1 MTFSS
6 VFGEFLGTAAQVLCY
21 GTILAGVTWLL
32 CGTVLRRWS
41 GSWLAALWVVVLLR
55 FAVPPVLPGSATL
68 AGLLRFPV
76 ESAAAS
82 LADEE
87 VAAVSDVAALHSDDP
102 SLRKGVGGAAG
113 VGGERAVASAPAV
126 MSLRTWWTVPVL
138 MYAAGVLYFALRWR
152 ERRQR
157 LVGWLREQPVAEAAL
172 LRRVESLAQRI
183 GLRRRPD
190 VRVTDEPASPFV
202 TGLFR
207 PVLVLPRE
215 ALRRAPAAAADA
227 MILHELAHLRR
238 GDVLIRAL
246 ENLLRTFFFFW
257 PPLWWVCRQIERY
270 SEMACDQ
277 LAVRASGVC
286 AADYAACLLN
296 VVQGQSERRPV
307 VASALAFARDG
318 RVLEERFN
326 MILHESA
333 MVKRTTWLMAPVL
346 AAWAVFALGGGAVR
360 AQEKQE
366 GAPADNPPPQRPAAR
381 AQIDLDQPVPAERAK
396 ALLEQYG
403 EEGID
408 ANADGTL
415 TRREVFEFY
424 RKKGLPLPGRP
435 GEGGPGGGPGR
446 FGPGRPGPD
455 GPFQMLEAFERLLRL
470 ESGKVA
476 PERVLNAFP
485 RADRDQ
491 NGQLSEEEMKAA
503 LDRLRQQA
511 LERLLEVQPQV
522 DADKDGKVSDEE
534 FAAFKETT
542 LARLAERVFASQPEA
557 DKDRDGKFSEEEFL
571 AWREA
576 QAARQREEMLK
587 RHPDADTDG
596 DGKLSD
602 EEFRAA
608 SEKHRGEL
616 MRGPGGAGGGPGPR
630 RPGAEG
636 AAGPRRPL
644 PGEPRP
650 EGEADPKAGSVK
662 P

>member
-6 VFGEFLGTAAQVLCY
+6 VFNEFLWNAARALCY
-21 GTILAGVTWLL
+21 GTVLAGATWLL
-32 CGTVLRRWS
+32 CGTVLRRWRS
-41 GSWLAALWVVVLLR
+41 SWLAALWVVVLLR

-68 AGLLRFPV
+68 AGLLRRPV
-76 ESAAAS
+76 ESATAA
-82 LADEE
+82 LTDE
-87 VAAVSDVAALHSDDP
+87 DVAASSDVLVLHSGDSIP
-102 SLRKGVGGAAG
+102 GKGVGGAAG
-113 VGGERAVASAPAV
+113 VGERAVAPAPGVKDQRVWWAV
-126 MSLRTWWTVPVL
+126 AVL
-138 MYAAGVLYFALRWR
+138 MYAAGVLYSVLRWQR
-152 ERRQR
+152 RRQR
-157 LVGWLREQPVAEAAL
+157 LVGWLREQPVAEAPL
-172 LRRVESLAQRI
+172 GRRVESLAQRI
-183 GLRRRPD
+183 GLRRLPE
-190 VRVTDEPASPFV
+190 VRVTEEPVSPFV
-202 TGLFR
+202 TGLVR
-207 PVLVLPRE
+207 PVVVLPRE
-215 ALRRAPAAAADA
+215 ALRHAAPAAADA

-246 ENLLRTFFFFW
+246 ENLLRTVFFFW
-257 PPLWWVCRQIERY
+257 PPLWWVCRQIERHG
-270 SEMACDQ
+270 EMACDQ
-277 LAVRASGVC
+277 LALRASGVC

-296 VVQGQSERRPV
+296 VVRGQSERRPV
-307 VASALAFARDG
+307 VASAVAFARDG
-318 RVLEERFN
+318 RVLEERFK
-326 MILHESA
+326 MILHEKT
-333 MVKRTTWLMAPVL
+333 MLKRTTWLMAPVV

-360 AQEKQE
+360 AQEKKE
-366 GAPADNPPPQRPAAR
+366 GAPADDAPPQRPAAR
-381 AQIDLDQPVPAERAK
+381 APMDLDQPVPAERAK

-408 ANADGTL
+408 ANADGAL

-476 PERVLNAFP
+476 AERILHAFP

-511 LERLLEVQPQV
+511 LERLLEIQPQV
-522 DADKDGKVSDEE
+522 DADKDGRISDEE
-534 FAAFKETT
+534 FVAFKEAT
-542 LARLAERVFASQPEA
+542 LARLAERVFATQPEA
-557 DKDRDGKFSEEEFL
+557 DQDRDGKFSEEEFL

-587 RHPDADTDG
+587 RHPDADTNG
-596 DGKLSD
+596 DGKLGD

-608 SEKHRGEL
+608 SEKYRGEM
-616 MRGPGGAGGGPGPR
+616 MRGPGGPGGPGPR
-630 RPGAEG
+630 RPGVEG
-636 AAGPRRPL
+636 AGDPRRPL
-644 PGEPRP
+644 PGEPR
-650 EGEADPKAGSVK
+650 EGGGSDDKGGSVR